1 MPLSEE
7 TKVPLNAVWT
17 VIVFLIGI
25 AFYAGISWYMN
36 GDAEKRGDSQW
47 VRINMNEERVT
58 KNRADIDNI
67 KNDMGDIKAFI
78 ITSSNN
84 TNQLSVTLTG
94 LTEVMKAFN
103 DRMEGDRQARNRDYE
118 QAKEMSRDISAIK
131 AEMASINARIPK
143 S

>member
-1 MPLSEE
+1 MSSEE
-7 TKVPLNAVWT
+7 PKVSLNSIWT
-17 VIVFLIGI
+17 VVVFLIGI

-47 VRINMNEERVT
+47 LRINKNEERVAQN
-58 KNRADIDNI
+58 KADIANI
-67 KNDMGDIKAFI
+67 KDDIVDTNKFVLTYTND
-78 ITSSNN
+78 TR
-84 TNQLSVTLTG
+84 QLSQTLYG
-94 LTEVMKAFN
+94 LVEVMKAFN
-103 DRMEGDRQARNRDYE
+103 DRMEDDRQHRNREYE